1 MKFDHSKLLIKILE
15 NFYDKHNVPSWQ
27 RCDAESFFFSGNDEA
42 NKWLDRYCWIWESA
56 EARKFTKNNYKFT
69 KPTGIGREI

>member
-1 MKFDHSKLLIKILE
+1 MKYDHSKLLIKILE